1 MLNGARGVAPVR
13 SKLAKFLFTK
23 SSSFLGDAKM
33 TNAPRLSDFPV
44 RSHDKLRY
52 GDTDR
57 QGHVN
62 NAVFTT
68 MYETGRVEL
77 LQLGQSEG
85 LGLDDVSFVIARLCL
100 DYRGEIFWPGT
111 VEIGTAVKAL
121 GNSSITFTQALFQN
135 GQCVSTAESVV
146 VQLDNRTRRS
156 TPLGALVREKLQ
168 VLMPAG

>member
-1 MLNGARGVAPVR
+1 MTDAPC
-13 SKLAKFLFTK
+13 
-23 SSSFLGDAKM
+23 
-33 TNAPRLSDFPV
+33 LSDFPI

-62 NAVFTT
+62 NAVFAT

-85 LGLDDVSFVIARLCL
+85 LSLAGVSFVIARLNL

-121 GNSSITFTQALFQN
+121 GNSSVTFIQALFQN

-146 VQLDNRTRRS
+146 VQVDNRTRRS
-156 TPLGALVREKLQ
+156 TPLSAQVREKLQ
-168 VLMPAG
+168 ALMQASEG